1 MFGGVSSKFGPA
13 SFAPPST
20 PPVPASFKEWKS
32 ALNGVK
38 GLYLQRQYKQCA
50 ARCTDLLM
58 VAKQDVHSTRFGLM
72 NYSIDLFST
81 D

>member
-1 MFGGVSSKFGPA
+1 MFGGALSKFGPA

-20 PPVPASFKEWKS
+20 PPAPVTIREWKS

-38 GLYLQRQYKQCA
+38 DLYLQRQYKQCA

-58 VAKQDVHSTRFGLM
+58 AKQDVHSTRFGLV
-72 NYSIDLFST
+72 NYAIDAFST